1 MESSI
6 IQNTKKEIED
16 TTEDKKGK
24 EGDLK
29 KEMIQNINSNNC
41 FIDIKK
47 IKEIKRIQKIISYSK
62 FISILLLVIII
73 ILLRNK
79 VSKYNKGKKYGKNYY
94 ENKFIITDNDQ
105 LFYFEL
111 NDYKYDFSFNYNIT
125 KIQYNIILLDGNK
138 KEIKPSDFNFRYN
151 NHFLCYF
158 KNESDNNIIFSYP
171 NIVLNKYFS

>member
-1 MESSI
+1 MESTI
-6 IQNTKKEIED
+6 IHNIKKKIED
-16 TTEDKKGK
+16 KIINTTESKKGK

-47 IKEIKRIQKIISYSK
+47 IREIKRIQKIISYSK

-94 ENKFIITDNDQ
+94 ENKYIITDNDQ

-111 NDYKYDFSFNYNIT
+111 NMILVL
-125 KIQYNIILLDGNK
+125 IIILQK
-138 KEIKPSDFNFRYN
+138 T
-151 NHFLCYF
+151 
-158 KNESDNNIIFSYP
+158 
-171 NIVLNKYFS
+171 V